1 VTFLSPAQPLLPR
14 NRLGDA
20 ALAGAVVLVAVGVGL
35 VAVRYPTAAFLAAA
49 LLVLFAATARFPAGP
64 GVAILIVLA
73 AVPIITGLTIDAAS
87 EGAAAS
93 SDASLLKSVDD
104 FVLIPGFVLLF
115 ARGAAIPRPY
125 RLAAVTALTAL
136 LASELAGFV
145 ASDAPMGLQ
154 LQAAWQDFRWLGAA
168 GWGLVLIDWIPRRSR
183 ITWAFGVL
191 VAWNVANLIVVALQI
206 GAGAAT
212 TSRFGVPVVS
222 GVFGHPT
229 PGAIAAT
236 MLIVLVVA
244 DWASSPPRLSSAQ
257 VRSAALVALPALA
270 LSLRFKPLLA
280 LAATLLLI
288 LFVYRGRRFIPAAI
302 VLASLPVWVTVG
314 VVELQNVDTKGAS
327 PTSNPVASAVAHAP
341 PRALLVKGA
350 EQIAARQ
357 FPFGGGLGT
366 YGSGLDE
373 NVEQRSFD
381 SVGLGAMDGFNAS
394 DPRYRADSLV
404 ARNLA
409 ERGVLGIVLWLVGSA
424 ALIVLALRLGG
435 GHLFPAAALVS
446 ALALAPVS
454 PALKATNETFLFLLP
469 AALTLLALPSPRD
482 PKTEGGDRDD

>member
-1 VTFLSPAQPLLPR
+1 MTFLSPAQPLLPR
-14 NRLGDA
+14 NRIGDA
-20 ALAGAVVLVAVGVGL
+20 VLVGAVVLVAVGVGL
-35 VAVRYPTAAFLAAA
+35 AAVWYPTAAVLAAA

-64 GVAILIVLA
+64 GLAILIVLG
-73 AVPIITGLTIDAAS
+73 AVPIVTGLTIDTTAG
-87 EGAAAS
+87 GAAAE
-93 SDASLLKSVDD
+93 SDAGLLKSVDD
-104 FVLIPGFVLLF
+104 LVLIPGFVLLF
-115 ARGAAIPRPY
+115 ARGATIPREH
-125 RLAAVTALTAL
+125 RFAAAFALSALA
-136 LASELAGFV
+136 ASELAGFV
-145 ASDAPMGLQ
+145 ASEAPLGLQ

-168 GWGLVLIDWIPRRSR
+168 GWGLVLIDWIPRHARV
-183 ITWAFGVL
+183 TWAFGVL
-191 VAWNVANLIVVALQI
+191 AAWNALNLLVVLLQI
-206 GAGAAT
+206 GAGGAA
-212 TSRFGVPVVS
+212 TSRFSIPVVS
-222 GVFGHPT
+222 GAFGHPT

-236 MLIVLVVA
+236 MLLVLVVA
-244 DWASSPPRLSSAQ
+244 DRASSPPRLTAAQ
-257 VRSAALVALPALA
+257 VRAAAVLALPALA

-280 LAATLLLI
+280 LAATALLI
-288 LFVYRGRRFIPAAI
+288 AFVYRGRRHVAAAI
-302 VLASLPVWVTVG
+302 VLASLPVWVTIA

-350 EQIAARQ
+350 EQIAGRS

-373 NVEQRSFD
+373 TVEQRSFD
-381 SVGLGAMDGFNAS
+381 SVGLGTIDGFNSS

-409 ERGVLGIVLWLVGSA
+409 ERGILGMVLWLAGMA

-482 PKTEGGDRDD
+482 REPEDGRAG